1 MAISTVIRVVQLKRL
16 RSNLSRVKRC
26 QLMLILNFLFAKVY
40 IYLYSVGVNDRIS
53 FENSKQQ
60 CNLMITG
67 TDVHG
72 IFVQIPPACETKLV
86 SDLIKSKFSS

>member
-1 MAISTVIRVVQLKRL
+1 M
-16 RSNLSRVKRC
+16 
-26 QLMLILNFLFAKVY
+26 
-40 IYLYSVGVNDRIS
+40 YLYSVGVNDRIS